1 MTTNPKEIQR
11 EGKGTAK
18 LFDERSL
25 AADYATL
32 QPLLKQGL
40 RVLDVGCGTG
50 AISKDIARLIGPTGK
65 VIGIDNTEYFIES
78 GRKTYADTEN
88 LELHHAD
95 LYTYEPEEKFD
106 LIVSARTFQWLSD
119 PQRAVNKLKSLLQP
133 GGTLSILDYNHEVL
147 EWQPEPP
154 VSMRKFYAT
163 FLRWR
168 SDAGMDNR
176 MADSLQ
182 ELFKQAGLQDIE
194 VLDANEVYKKGDA
207 NFEHKA
213 GIWSSVAQMDQIV
226 NEGYISNDDRLK
238 AIEDYNNWI
247 STHAQQM
254 VMKLKE
260 VRGTNN

>member
-1 MTTNPKEIQR
+1 MTVEQKEIKR

-25 AADYATL
+25 AADYVTL
-32 QPLLKQGL
+32 QPLLKQGF

-50 AISKDIARLIGPTGK
+50 AISKDIATLVGPTGK
-65 VIGIDNTEYFIES
+65 VIGIDYTEYFIES
-78 GRKTYADTEN
+78 GKETYAEIEN
-88 LELHHAD
+88 LELYHAD

-106 LIVSARTFQWLSD
+106 LIVSARTLQWLSG
-119 PQRAVNKLKSLLQP
+119 PQKAVNKLKSLLKP
-133 GGTLSILDYNHEVL
+133 NGILSILDYNHEAL

-154 VSMRKFYAT
+154 ASMRQFYAT

-168 SDAGMDNR
+168 SDAGMDNM
-176 MADSLQ
+176 MADSLP
-182 ELFKQAGLQDIE
+182 ELFKDAGLQNIE
-194 VLDANEVYKKGDA
+194 VLEANEVYKKGDA

-247 STHAQQM
+247 PNNAQQM

>member
-1 MTTNPKEIQR
+1 MTTIQKEIQR

-50 AISKDIARLIGPTGK
+50 AISKDIAKLVGPTGK

-78 GRKTYADTEN
+78 GRKTYADIEN

-95 LYTYEPEEKFD
+95 LYTYESEEKFD
-106 LIVSARTFQWLSD
+106 LIVSARTLQWLSD
-119 PQRAVNKLKSLLQP
+119 PQRAVNKLKSLLKS
-133 GGTLSILDYNHEVL
+133 GGTLSILDYNHEAL

-168 SDAGMDNR
+168 SEAGMDNR
-176 MADSLQ
+176 MADSLPK
-182 ELFKQAGLQDIE
+182 LFKEAGLQDIE

-207 NFEHKA
+207 NFEHKV

-238 AIEDYNNWI
+238 AIEDYNNWVP
-247 STHAQQM
+247 TRAQQM